1 MTQHRSITLTR
12 LKAQAIVI
20 LKSQHRL
27 ADLLA
32 AADMPRATFF
42 YHQKR
47 LDKPDK
53 HAAVKQAILE
63 SFEANKHRYGYRR
76 VLLDLRNKGW
86 VVNHKLVYK
95 LMHQMGLRA
104 KIRQRRPYISYTGTI
119 SRIADNKLA
128 RKFTPD
134 KPNTVFVSDVT
145 EFRVA
150 GRKVYLSPVMDL
162 FDRCIVAHTVATSPS
177 IAFTADSLTKAIA
190 ACAPK
195 PGWMMH
201 TDQGFQYQHSTWRN
215 LIHDN
220 GGVQSMSRKA
230 NCYDNAVM
238 ENFFGHLKTEMYHGE
253 VFGTVEEFTQAVEDY
268 IQWYNTERIQQRLK
282 GLTPMQYRNQTL
294 EALTA

>member
-1 MTQHRSITLTR
+1 
-12 LKAQAIVI
+12 
-20 LKSQHRL
+20 
-27 ADLLA
+27 
-32 AADMPRATFF
+32 MPRATFF

-53 HAAVKQAILE
+53 HAAVKHAILE

-104 KIRQRRPYISYTGTI
+104 KIRQRRPYNSYTGTI

-128 RKFTPD
+128 HKFTPD

-145 EFRVA
+145 ELRVA

-201 TDQGFQYQHSTWRN
+201 TDQGFQYQHST
-215 LIHDN
+215 
-220 GGVQSMSRKA
+220 
-230 NCYDNAVM
+230 
-238 ENFFGHLKTEMYHGE
+238 
-253 VFGTVEEFTQAVEDY
+253 
-268 IQWYNTERIQQRLK
+268 
-282 GLTPMQYRNQTL
+282 
-294 EALTA
+294 

>member
-1 MTQHRSITLTR
+1 
-12 LKAQAIVI
+12 
-20 LKSQHRL
+20 
-27 ADLLA
+27 
-32 AADMPRATFF
+32 MPRATFF

-162 FDRCIVAHTVATSPS
+162 FDRCIVAHTVSPSPS
-177 IAFTADSLTKAIA
+177 IEFIA
-190 ACAPK
+190 KFIDKSDCGLCAEAWVGDAHRPRH
-195 PGWMMH
+195 PVPA
-201 TDQGFQYQHSTWRN
+201 YN
-215 LIHDN
+215 L
-220 GGVQSMSRKA
+220 A
-230 NCYDNAVM
+230 
-238 ENFFGHLKTEMYHGE
+238 
-253 VFGTVEEFTQAVEDY
+253 
-268 IQWYNTERIQQRLK
+268 
-282 GLTPMQYRNQTL
+282 
-294 EALTA
+294 

>member
-1 MTQHRSITLTR
+1 
-12 LKAQAIVI
+12 
-20 LKSQHRL
+20 
-27 ADLLA
+27 
-32 AADMPRATFF
+32 MPRATFF

-47 LDKPDK
+47 LSEPDK
-53 HAAVKQAILE
+53 HAAIKEAILE

-95 LMHQMGLRA
+95 LMRQMGLRA
-104 KIRQRRPYISYTGTI
+104 KIRQRRPYISYAGTK
-119 SRIADNKLA
+119 SRIADNKLD

-162 FDRCIVAHTVATSPS
+162 FDRSIVAHTVATSPTA
-177 IAFTADSLTKAIA
+177 AFTAESLTKAIA

-201 TDQGFQYQHSTWRN
+201 TLS
-215 LIHDN
+215 LIH
-220 GGVQSMSRKA
+220 
-230 NCYDNAVM
+230 
-238 ENFFGHLKTEMYHGE
+238 
-253 VFGTVEEFTQAVEDY
+253 
-268 IQWYNTERIQQRLK
+268 I
-282 GLTPMQYRNQTL
+282 
-294 EALTA
+294 